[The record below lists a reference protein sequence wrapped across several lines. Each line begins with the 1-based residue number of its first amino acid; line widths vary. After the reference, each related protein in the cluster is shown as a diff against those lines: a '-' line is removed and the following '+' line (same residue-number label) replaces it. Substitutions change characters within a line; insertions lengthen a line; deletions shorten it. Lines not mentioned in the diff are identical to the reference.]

1 MATYVLQNSAQQI
14 DQAVTAAYS
23 GLVLGGTG
31 LVRNTGT
38 QTISGVKTFADQIV
52 FSSGAILGN
61 PTELNAVKTIIPT
74 GNANV
79 DLGSASN
86 RFKTGWFSGISG
98 SVGVFQNLTVLGTLN
113 ATIVPASTLDNSTGN
128 NVTLSGTTNLN
139 NANFSG
145 NINSAGTTTFSG
157 NLNVTGNSVFNGTIT
172 ATGNKT
178 FSGDFSQTGNSS
190 FFGAFTQSGTL
201 FSTGTWNHT
210 GNFNQTGVS
219 AFLGS
224 VSINSPN
231 AAFNFSGDNS
241 NFNVISNL
249 GVNGVVNITG
259 SCNVSGAQHAI
270 AGNIIHT
277 GSFNHSGATIL
288 IGGTRNT
295 GDFSVVGN
303 SSFSGGV
310 VFTGRATITSGV
322 NVSGTSSAPALVLN
336 RNLTT
341 NASGG
346 AIEYGSNGAFYLTT
360 ETLGIPQRFMLNP
373 SYSIIAPS
381 NSNTIAMP
389 STGTFYPILNNTGIY
404 LTTGTYHF
412 FYNVNFGNAGAGS
425 WIRMGLQSAGNSV
438 FSKRH
443 GLAYNRFTTN
453 GNFIGYGYNITGNGY
468 GLGATNIFG
477 TTRSDETYVYAIP
490 YGDIY
495 NLHIYPNGTNTLN
508 NFIFDCVVTLTGTCK
523 VLPVINPSNVTTMTV
538 GIREF
543 NMRVTQLTA
552 GTGLGLASA
561 SGPWSD
567 A

>member
-1 MATYVLQNSAQQI
+1 
-14 DQAVTAAYS
+14 
-23 GLVLGGTG
+23 
-31 LVRNTGT
+31 
-38 QTISGVKTFADQIV
+38 
-52 FSSGAILGN
+52 
-61 PTELNAVKTIIPT
+61 
-74 GNANV
+74 V

-113 ATIVPASTLDNSTGN
+113 ATIVPAPILDNSTGN

-145 NINSAGTTTFSG
+145 NINSAGTNTFSG
-157 NLNVTGNSVFNGTIT
+157 NLNVSGNSVFNGTIT

-210 GNFNQTGVS
+210 GNFNQTGDC
-219 AFLGS
+219 AFLGAM
-224 VSINSPN
+224 SINSPN
-231 AAFNFSGDNS
+231 AAFNFSGANS
-241 NFNVISNL
+241 NFNINSNL
-249 GVNGVVNITG
+249 GVNGTVNITG
-259 SCNVSGAQHAI
+259 SCNITGALHAI
-270 AGNIIHT
+270 AGDVVHS
-277 GSFNHSGATIL
+277 GAFNHSGATVL
-288 IGGTRNT
+288 IGETRNT
-295 GDFSVVGN
+295 GNFTVVGS
-303 SSFSGGV
+303 SSFSGNSV
-310 VFTGRATITSGV
+310 LTGRATITSGIS
-322 NVSGTSSAPALVLN
+322 VSGSASAPALVLN

-341 NASGG
+341 SASGG

-381 NSNTIAMP
+381 NSNTISLA

-412 FYNVNFGNAGAGS
+412 FYNVNFSNASTAS
-425 WIRMGLQSAGNSV
+425 WVRMGLQSAGNSV

-443 GLAYNRFTTN
+443 GLAYKRLTTFA
-453 GNFIGYGYNITGNGY
+453 NFIGYGYNITGNGY

-477 TTRSDETYVYAIP
+477 TTRSDETYVYAVP
-490 YGDIY
+490 YGDAY
-495 NLHIYPNGTNTLN
+495 NLYIDPNGTNTLN

-523 VLPVINPSNVTTMTV
+523 VLPVINPSSATITV

>member
-31 LVRNTGT
+31 LVRTTGT
-38 QTISGVKTFADQIV
+38 QTISGVKTFADQVV

-79 DLGSASN
+79 DLGSSSN

-113 ATIVPASTLDNSTGN
+113 ATIVPASTLDGSTGN

-139 NANFSG
+139 SANFSG
-145 NINSAGTTTFSG
+145 NINSAGTNTFSG

-178 FSGDFSQTGNSS
+178 FSGGFSQTGNSS
-190 FFGAFTQSGTL
+190 FFGSFTQSGTL
-201 FSTGTWNHT
+201 FSTGVWNHT
-210 GNFNQTGVS
+210 GNFNQTGDC
-219 AFLGS
+219 AFLGAM
-224 VSINSPN
+224 SINSPN
-231 AAFNFSGDNS
+231 AAFNFSGANS
-241 NFNVISNL
+241 NFNINSNL
-249 GVNGVVNITG
+249 GVNGTVNITG
-259 SCNVSGAQHAI
+259 SCNITGALHAI
-270 AGNIIHT
+270 AGDVVHS
-277 GSFNHSGATIL
+277 GAFNHSGATVL
-288 IGGTRNT
+288 IGETRNT
-295 GDFSVVGN
+295 GNFTVVGS
-303 SSFSGGV
+303 SSFSGNSV
-310 VFTGRATITSGV
+310 LTGRATITSGIS
-322 NVSGTSSAPALVLN
+322 VSGSASAPALVLN

-341 NASGG
+341 SPSGG

-360 ETLGIPQRFMLNP
+360 ETLGAPLRFMLNP

-381 NSNTIAMP
+381 NSNTISLA

-412 FYNVNFGNAGAGS
+412 FYNVNFSNATTAS
-425 WIRMGLQSAGNSV
+425 WVRMGLQSAGNSV
-438 FSKRH
+438 FTKRH
-443 GLAYNRFTTN
+443 GLAHKRMTVN
-453 GNFIGYGYNITGNGY
+453 GNYIGYSYNITGNGY
-468 GLGATNIFG
+468 GGPQNLFG
-477 TTRSDETYVYAIP
+477 STTADASYVYAIP
-490 YGDIY
+490 YGDAY
-495 NLHIYPNGTNTLN
+495 NLQIDTNGALTSN
-508 NFIFDCVVTLTGTCK
+508 NFVFDCVVTLTGTCK

-552 GTGLGLASA
+552 GTGIGLDSA
-561 SGPWSD
+561 SGPWSNG
-567 A
+567 

>member
-31 LVRNTGT
+31 LARTTGT

-145 NINSAGTTTFSG
+145 NINSAGTNTFSG

-178 FSGDFSQTGNSS
+178 FSGIFSQTGNSS

-201 FSTGTWNHT
+201 FSTGVWNHT
-210 GNFNQTGVS
+210 GNFNQTGDCSFV
-219 AFLGS
+219 GG

-231 AAFNFSGDNS
+231 GAFNFSGNS
-241 NFNVISNL
+241 SKFNIISDF
-249 GVNGVVNITG
+249 GISGITNITG
-259 SCNVSGAQHAI
+259 SCNITGAQHAI

-277 GSFNHSGATIL
+277 GSFSHSGDTIL
-288 IGGTRNT
+288 IGATRNT
-295 GDFSVVGN
+295 GDFFVIGTSVLSGRATFPSGITLSGN
-303 SSFSGGV
+303 SS
-310 VFTGRATITSGV
+310 
-322 NVSGTSSAPALVLN
+322 APELVLN
-336 RNLTT
+336 CNLTT
-341 NASGG
+341 TPSGG
-346 AIEYGSNGAFYLTT
+346 AIEYGNDGRFYFSNEISGAPNR
-360 ETLGIPQRFMLNP
+360 TLLNQVHTYVSPQQFFVGN
-373 SYSIIAPS
+373 AG
-381 NSNTIAMP
+381 
-389 STGTFYPILNNTGIY
+389 TGVTSFLLGSTGIY
-404 LTTGTYHF
+404 LNTGTYHIN
-412 FYNVNFGNAGAGS
+412 YNTRLTKGGTSRAIWLG
-425 WIRMGLQSAGNSV
+425 
-438 FSKRH
+438 
-443 GLAYNRFTTN
+443 
-453 GNFIGYGYNITGNGY
+453 ITGS
-468 GLGATNIFG
+468 A
-477 TTRSDETYVYAIP
+477 
-490 YGDIY
+490 
-495 NLHIYPNGTNTLN
+495 N
-508 NFIFDCVVTLTGTCK
+508 NFTQKFGVASKLTYAYYSYYENSYSRIISGDTASSAVFQSGANATYTEGDLGIDISTDDKFLKYFTFDCVVTITGNTKVQPFFRINPGETSMTTTESVTGTQ
-523 VLPVINPSNVTTMTV
+523 
-538 GIREF
+538 F
-543 NMRVTQLTA
+543 NMRVTQLTT
-552 GTGLGLASA
+552 GTGVGLASA
-561 SGPWSD
+561 SGPWSN

>member
-31 LVRNTGT
+31 LARTTGT
-38 QTISGVKTFADQIV
+38 QTISGVKTFADQVV

-61 PTELNAVKTIIPT
+61 PTELNAVKTLIST
-74 GNANV
+74 GDTSV

-98 SVGVFQNLTVLGTLN
+98 STGVFQNLTVLGILN
-113 ATIVPASTLDNSTGN
+113 ATIPASILNNSTGN

-145 NINSAGTTTFSG
+145 NINSAGTNTFSG

-178 FSGDFSQTGNSS
+178 FSGSFSQTGNSS
-190 FFGAFTQSGTL
+190 FFGDFTQSGTL

-210 GNFNQTGVS
+210 GNFNQTGSS

-241 NFNVISNL
+241 NFNIISNF
-249 GVNGVVNITG
+249 GVSGVVNITG
-259 SCNVSGAQHAI
+259 SCNITGAQHAI

-288 IGGTRNT
+288 IGETRNT

-346 AIEYGSNGAFYLTT
+346 AVEYGNDGRFYFTNEIT
-360 ETLGIPQRFMLNP
+360 GSPNRTSFNP
-373 SYSIIAPS
+373 TYSYIAPQPFFAG
-381 NSNTIAMP
+381 N
-389 STGTFYPILNNTGIY
+389 GTSGTVNLLLGSTGIY
-404 LTTGTYHF
+404 LNTGTYHIY
-412 FYNVNFGNAGAGS
+412 YNTRLTKGINNRAINLGITGS
-425 WIRMGLQSAGNSV
+425 ALTFTNR
-438 FSKRH
+438 F
-443 GLAYNRFTTN
+443 GLAEKRYYTN
-453 GNFIGYGYNITGNGY
+453 GANANGSSFNITGTNSVASVF
-468 GLGATNIFG
+468 ATG
-477 TTRSDETYVYAIP
+477 TTDAESLVIDTSSSTDVRFL
-490 YGDIY
+490 G
-495 NLHIYPNGTNTLN
+495 
-508 NFIFDCVVTLTGTCK
+508 NFIFDCTVTITGLTKVQPYCRFVDNIAAEAFTGTQ
-523 VLPVINPSNVTTMTV
+523 
-538 GIREF
+538 F
-543 NMRVTQLTA
+543 NMRVTQLTT
-552 GTGLGLASA
+552 GTGLGLDSA
-561 SGPWSD
+561 SGPWSN

>member
-14 DQAVTAAYS
+14 DAAVTAAYS

-31 LVRNTGT
+31 LARTTGA

-178 FSGDFSQTGNSS
+178 FSGGFSQTGNSS
-190 FFGAFTQSGTL
+190 FFGDFTQSGTL

-210 GNFNQTGVS
+210 GNFNQTGIS

-310 VFTGRATITSGV
+310 VFTGSATITSGV

-346 AIEYGSNGAFYLTT
+346 AVEYSNDGRFYFTNEITGSPNRTVFNPVYSYVAPQPFFVGNGTSGTVNLL
-360 ETLGIPQRFMLNP
+360 LG
-373 SYSIIAPS
+373 A
-381 NSNTIAMP
+381 
-389 STGTFYPILNNTGIY
+389 TGIY
-404 LTTGTYHF
+404 LNTGTYHIY
-412 FYNVNFGNAGAGS
+412 YNTRLTKATTRRPIDLGITGS
-425 WIRMGLQSAGNSV
+425 A
-438 FSKRH
+438 
-443 GLAYNRFTTN
+443 LAFTNRFGLVEKRYYPYGTTTN
-453 GNFIGYGYNITGNGY
+453 GYSYNITG
-468 GLGATNIFG
+468 TNSVASVFASGFASSVESLVIDEYG
-477 TTRSDETYVYAIP
+477 TTSDAGY
-490 YGDIY
+490 
-495 NLHIYPNGTNTLN
+495 LN
-508 NFIFDCVVTLTGTCK
+508 NFIFDCTVTITGLTKVQPYCRFTQNIAAEAFTGTQF
-523 VLPVINPSNVTTMTV
+523 S
-538 GIREF
+538 
-543 NMRVTQLTA
+543 MRVTQLTT
-552 GTGLGLASA
+552 GTGVGLASA
-561 SGPWSD
+561 SGPWSN